1 MIDSMIRDL
10 LRMMVYQNIT
20 SPLFGAISSGLGSL
34 FGGAASIPATT
45 GPAVWVAKGNVFQG
59 GNVIPFARGGIVDR
73 PTVFPM
79 ARGAGLMGEAGPE
92 AILPLTRT
100 SSGNLGVEAV
110 GGGTVNNYFVISSPD
125 AEGFDR
131 LCQRNAISIVRAT
144 NAALAKNVGRK
155 EMRGLLGG

>member
-1 MIDSMIRDL
+1 
-10 LRMMVYQNIT
+10 
-20 SPLFGAISSGLGSL
+20 
-34 FGGAASIPATT
+34 
-45 GPAVWVAKGNVFQG
+45 
-59 GNVIPFARGGIVDR
+59 
-73 PTVFPM
+73 
-79 ARGAGLMGEAGPE
+79 MGEAGPE

-110 GGGTVNNYFVISSPD
+110 GGGSEGQTVNNYFVISSPD

-144 NAALAKNVGRK
+144 NAALEKNVGRK